1 MRHYERLAHRYFQAW
16 NAHDVSSLKGLFAE
30 SVTLRDWN
38 GEHIGKVAVAAAN
51 AAIFSAEPKIS
62 IAVQQCHVAE
72 STRTTTCEIAC
83 VVVRARRGH
92 RPSLWPR
99 RGPKMRPTRARNRAA
114 SHAEGAL
121 REHGAVGGLHE
132 HLMGRVPQQLD
143 RVDAEDA
150 RIAAPSNMG
159 CERRRVW
166 CPSNA
171 PRGREHG
178 LDR

>member
-72 STRTTTCEIAC
+72 STRTTTCEILVHLNNVKGTVLKVAD
-83 VVVRARRGH
+83 VITYDDSDMIASVRAYQG
-92 RPSLWPR
+92 
-99 RGPKMRPTRARNRAA
+99 
-114 SHAEGAL
+114 
-121 REHGAVGGLHE
+121 
-132 HLMGRVPQQLD
+132 
-143 RVDAEDA
+143 
-150 RIAAPSNMG
+150 
-159 CERRRVW
+159 
-166 CPSNA
+166 
-171 PRGREHG
+171 
-178 LDR
+178 